1 MGRWWVRE
9 RTHSTCALAHTTQ
22 SEPEHT
28 SREAAARTCALAH
41 TTQSANGQ
49 LLPRNNQVSISPIS
63 RACLLSPSYPQALER
78 PRPRV
83 LRLASLPSLMVPRPD
98 LPLGF
103 SAGDPKILRKR
114 MNLESPQR
122 LVDSSK

>member
-1 MGRWWVRE
+1 MGRWWVRD
-9 RTHSTCALAHTTQ
+9 RTHSTCAF
-22 SEPEHT
+22 
-28 SREAAARTCALAH
+28 AH

-63 RACLLSPSYPQALER
+63 RACFSLLSSGARSALDLECSDS
-78 PRPRV
+78 PVFP
-83 LRLASLPSLMVPRPD
+83 LSWSPRPD

-103 SAGDPKILRKR
+103 SAGDTKILRKR

-122 LVDSSK
+122 LVGRSK